1 MALTDT
7 TLRSIK
13 PARLTKP
20 KRYPDQGGLHLY
32 ATPTGGMSW
41 RYKYRFAGKEKLLTL
56 GQYPDVGLAAAR
68 DKHIDARRLLSA
80 GTDPAAE
87 KRRTRRAL
95 TMLHAS
101 TFAAIYE
108 EWLAK
113 KKKEIGPKQIA
124 NTIGRFREV
133 NSCIGNRPISEITAP
148 EILDV
153 LKRIEKRGAVFTAK
167 RVGQQIGEIFRYAIA
182 TDRATFDPMPSL
194 KGALSTPPT
203 KNMPA
208 LTAPADV
215 AELLRS
221 FDGFRGSSVVQAAL
235 LLAPLVFVR
244 PGELRQAKWA
254 DIDLDRAEWKFLAS
268 KTKTEHQVPL
278 ATQAVAILRDLHKI
292 TGHRAHAFTGRDPLK
307 PMSEAAVNAALR
319 RLGWDT
325 KREITGHGFRA
336 MARTIL
342 HEVLDI
348 APAVIE
354 HQLAHAVPDTLGS
367 AYNRTKFLPQRKVMM
382 QRWADYLEKLKA
394 GADVIP
400 IKGAA

>member
-1 MALTDT
+1 M
-7 TLRSIK
+7 
-13 PARLTKP
+13 
-20 KRYPDQGGLHLY
+20 
-32 ATPTGGMSW
+32 
-41 RYKYRFAGKEKLLTL
+41 
-56 GQYPDVGLAAAR
+56 
-68 DKHIDARRLLSA
+68 
-80 GTDPAAE
+80 
-87 KRRTRRAL
+87 
-95 TMLHAS
+95 
-101 TFAAIYE
+101 
-108 EWLAK
+108 
-113 KKKEIGPKQIA
+113 
-124 NTIGRFREV
+124 
-133 NSCIGNRPISEITAP
+133 
-148 EILDV
+148 
-153 LKRIEKRGAVFTAK
+153 
-167 RVGQQIGEIFRYAIA
+167 
-182 TDRATFDPMPSL
+182 
-194 KGALSTPPT
+194 
-203 KNMPA
+203 
-208 LTAPADV
+208 
-215 AELLRS
+215 
-221 FDGFRGSSVVQAAL
+221 
-235 LLAPLVFVR
+235 
-244 PGELRQAKWA
+244 RQAKWA